1 MTALIQ
7 EAHYQ
12 QKHGHA
18 SRLAGR
24 ASSPVSAPRVTGGD
38 SPMLPDRLQLL
49 LRETTPRRRL
59 DDLVL
64 GRHLRS
70 DVSELIE
77 EISQTALLRSHSL
90 EPLRSHSLEPR
101 HTVLLVGR
109 RALERSASLRYWLS
123 TGDE

>member
-64 GRHLRS
+64 GRQLRS

-90 EPLRSHSLEPR
+90 EPR
-101 HTVLLVGR
+101 HTMLLVGR
-109 RALERSASLRYWLS
+109 RARERPASLRLWLS